1 MTAIAA
7 PPARIREAASRDS
20 ALATVHFRLMV
31 LMLLVSG
38 VVLLIVAKLIWMGV
52 AAGPQRANVVS
63 GGFVPARA
71 DIVDRN
77 GEPLARTIDGWSI
90 AIHPREVIS
99 DRRELAQK
107 LAALM
112 PEHSAAWYWRALNS
126 NRKFVYLRKRA
137 MPELVRQ
144 VNALGEPAVAL
155 GREPERLYPQGMMAA
170 HVLGFV
176 DNDSIGRSGLELT
189 NNGRLTDAAQRGEPL
204 MLAMD
209 SRVQAALE
217 SELNAA
223 MVKHSAA
230 AATGIVL
237 DVHTGEVVALS
248 SLPSYNPNVGPDANG
263 VRSNELNMATQ
274 AVFELGSTFK
284 PLTIANAID
293 QHVVTDIAR
302 RYDARAAL
310 RVGGY
315 RIRDDHPANRWLNV
329 PEMLTLSS
337 NIVTAQIA
345 EQIGAARMERYF
357 RALGFYDKAAI
368 ELPNPRR
375 PLTPHFWARTTVMTS
390 GYGHGIAITPL
401 HLANAYAA
409 LVNGGILRPAT
420 LLRRRA
426 GQVPAGRRVIA
437 PETSALM
444 RRLLRLIVTD
454 GTGRRADAAGMRVGG
469 KTGTADKSSGGGYN
483 RNARVSTF
491 AAAFPMDDP
500 KYVVVAM
507 LDDPHGTADTGGFAT
522 AGMVAAPIVGKV
534 VARIGPLLGVYPD
547 EARDVDLSDLR
558 GMIWKPKA
566 ER

>member
-7 PPARIREAASRDS
+7 PPARIRYAAARDVE
-20 ALATVHFRLMV
+20 LATIHFRLML

-38 VVLLIVAKLIWMGV
+38 VVLLIVGKLAYMAVSSDPTQRGPRV
-52 AAGPQRANVVS
+52 AGL
-63 GGFVPARA
+63 VPPRA

-77 GEPLARTIDGWSI
+77 GVPLARTIAGWSI
-90 AIHPREVIS
+90 AIHPKEVIG
-99 DRRELAQK
+99 DRRTLAIQ
-107 LAALM
+107 LARLM
-112 PEHSAAWYWRALNS
+112 PEHDAAWYLRALRS
-126 NRKFVYLRKRA
+126 DKSFVYLRKRA

-144 VNALGEPAVAL
+144 VNALGEPAIAL
-155 GREPERLYPQGMMAA
+155 GREPVRLYPQGMMAA

-176 DNDSIGRSGLELT
+176 DDDNVGRSGVELMLQR
-189 NNGRLTDAAQRGEPL
+189 RLTDPAQRGEPMTL
-204 MLAMD
+204 SID
-209 SRVQAALE
+209 SRVQAAVE

-223 MVKHSAA
+223 MIKFRAA
-230 AATGIVL
+230 AASAIVL
-237 DVHTGEVVALS
+237 DVHTGEIVAMS
-248 SLPSYNPNVGPDANG
+248 SLPSYNPNVGPLADG
-263 VRSNELNMATQ
+263 TSHELNQATQ

-284 PLTIANAID
+284 PLTVANAID
-293 QHVVTDIAR
+293 QHVITSLAK
-302 RYDARAAL
+302 RYDARDAL
-310 RVGGY
+310 HVGRF
-315 RIRDDHPANRWLNV
+315 RINDDHPAHRWLNI

-345 EQIGAARMERYF
+345 DELGARRMERYF
-357 RALGFYDKAAI
+357 RSLGFYDRAAI

-375 PLTPHFWARTTVMTS
+375 PMVPHFWARTTVMTT

-420 LLRRRA
+420 LLHRSRS
-426 GQVPAGRRVIA
+426 QVPAGRRVINA
-437 PETSALM
+437 ETSATM
-444 RRLLRLIVTD
+444 RRLLRLVVTE
-454 GTGRRADAAGMRVGG
+454 GTGRRANAPGMRIGG
-469 KTGTADKSSGGGYN
+469 KTGTADKSDAGGYN

-491 AAAFPMDDP
+491 ASAFPMDDP
-500 KYVVVAM
+500 RFVVIAM

-547 EARDVDLSDLR
+547 ETREVDMSDLQA
-558 GMIWKPKA
+558 MIWKPRA